1 MFKTNFFFS
10 FWKKQYNNSLTRFV
24 CSASERKRICI
35 IGSGPAGFY
44 TAQHLL
50 KEDAIEVDIFDKL
63 PVPFGLI
70 RYGVAPDHPE
80 IKNVTKLFTNIGM
93 HERCNFYGNV
103 NVGKDVMISDLLQS
117 YHAVVL
123 AYGASCDKE
132 MNIPGENSKNVLP
145 ARQIV
150 GWYTGH
156 PDFIGEQID
165 LNTDVATVIGQGN
178 VAIDVARML
187 LQDLDKLKSTDIS
200 EHAYETLKKS
210 RVKRVIIVGRRGP
223 LQVSFTIKEFR
234 ELSKLPNCHIE
245 VHDSTIAKLFDSAH
259 ELDLERPFKRMFQ
272 LMADLHKHQGSNFAE
287 KCVELKYFRTPKEI
301 ISDKNGKVEKI
312 IFKINELEDL
322 LSSKSS
328 KLTVT
333 ENEDVVNCGLVVR
346 SIGYKSFPIE
356 PIIPFDNDKYIV
368 PNEKGKVIGRKGL
381 YCSGWVKSG
390 PVGVIVSTM
399 SGSYGT
405 GAHILQD
412 IENGELSRD
421 LPRGRNDILDLLKK
435 RGVKYVTF
443 QDWLKIDKYELEKGQ
458 VIGKEREKLY
468 NVDEMLKFVESQ

>member
-1 MFKTNFFFS
+1 MFKTNFLFS
-10 FWKKQYNNSLTRFV
+10 FCKKRYIITSSKRFV
-24 CSASERKRICI
+24 CAAAERKRICI

-44 TAQHLL
+44 TSQHLL
-50 KEDAIEVDIFDKL
+50 KENQIEVDIFEKL

-93 HERCNFYGNV
+93 HERCKFFGNV
-103 NVGKDVMISDLLQS
+103 NVGKDIMISDLLQS

-123 AYGASCDKE
+123 AYGASYDKE

-178 VAIDVARML
+178 VAIDIARML

-200 EHAYETLKKS
+200 EHAYETLKRS

-245 VHDSTIAKLFDSAH
+245 MHDASVAKLLDSAH
-259 ELDLERPFKRMFQ
+259 ELDLERPYKRMFQ
-272 LMADLHKHQGSNFAE
+272 LMADLYQRQSSSKAE

-301 ISDKNGKVEKI
+301 IADKNGKVEKI
-312 IFKINELEDL
+312 VFKVNDLEDL
-322 LSSKSS
+322 ISSKSS

-333 ENEDVVNCGLVVR
+333 EKEDAINCGLVVR

-356 PIIPFDNDKYIV
+356 SDIPFDNDKHII
-368 PNEKGKVIGRKGL
+368 PNKKGKVIGRKGL
-381 YCSGWVKSG
+381 YCSGWLKSG

-405 GAHILQD
+405 GAQLLED
-412 IENGELSRD
+412 FENGELSRD
-421 LPRGRNDILDLLKK
+421 LTMGRENIINLLKK
-435 RGVKYVTF
+435 KGVKYVTF
-443 QDWLKIDKYELEKGQ
+443 QDWLKINKYELEKGQ
-458 VIGKEREKLY
+458 AMGKEREKLY
-468 NVDEMLKFVESQ
+468 NVDEMLKFI